1 MNGSTWASL
10 ASAAAARKRLIVF
23 DYDGTLADLKIDWV
37 ALRTD
42 LSRRARDF
50 GFMSTFEP
58 LWPQMARLQE
68 ACGAEAVAALFA
80 VLAEHERQGVLQQQP
95 RAEIVEFA
103 RLMSRRSRQQA
114 DEGRRTG
121 RAPVFRLPCAFGTA
135 RPTGRDPW
143 VWQRRSRMPSVCVLA
158 VFSAN
163 LHATIAAGLDAL
175 GLGALISW
183 IVGADDVTQ
192 WKPAPEGLLRAIR
205 LAGCTPADTLFIG
218 DSAGDAAAAHA
229 AGVDF
234 VRV

>member
-1 MNGSTWASL
+1 MNCSTWASPG
-10 ASAAAARKRLIVF
+10 SATAARTRLIVF
-23 DYDGTLADLKIDWV
+23 DYDGTLADLKVDWV

-58 LWPQMARLQE
+58 LWPQMARLRD

-103 RLMSRRSRQQA
+103 RLKSRRSRRVA
-114 DEGRRTG
+114 DDG
-121 RAPVFRLPCAFGTA
+121 
-135 RPTGRDPW
+135 
-143 VWQRRSRMPSVCVLA
+143 RRSRMPSSCVLA

-163 LHATIAAGLDAL
+163 LHATVAAGLDAL
-175 GLGALISW
+175 GLGSRISW
-183 IVGADDVTQ
+183 IVGADDVTR
-192 WKPAPEGLLRAIR
+192 WKPAPEGLQRVMQ
-205 LAGCTPADTLFIG
+205 LAACTPADTLFIG

-234 VRV
+234 WRV